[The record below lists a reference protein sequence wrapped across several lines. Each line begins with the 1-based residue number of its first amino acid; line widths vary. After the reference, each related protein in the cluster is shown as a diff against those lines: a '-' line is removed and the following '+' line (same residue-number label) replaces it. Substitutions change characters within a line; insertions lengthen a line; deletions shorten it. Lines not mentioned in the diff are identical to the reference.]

1 MGLITSDGHKKAVFN
16 AWKIYGN
23 MPVDRKKVKI
33 IGPFEAMASADEH
46 KVSLVIWNR
55 DPYRRRIDVHLDN
68 VPFTKGD
75 VRVFRIDTANASW
88 FDGGTENL
96 IPVETFT
103 GVDLTKW
110 AWMDKIIP
118 ELGIIYI
125 EADDKSGKSELTP
138 DNVANVIKVNHYYPA
153 RGTTTSYSDFDRK
166 TWIARLG
173 MANENLADQEVGV
186 VADKL
191 PDVLNAIVKIEGEL
205 KKIDNNSLLG
215 VRIDYQVNGNYV
227 SSVLF
232 HGPYKGTVLYNRK
245 RDAMMPWGTK
255 KQADKIIAVNDISGF
270 RIGLK
275 ENAPAGWTGKAH
287 ITYIMQNTG
296 VGTRA
301 KIMLR

>member
-1 MGLITSDGHKKAVFN
+1 LITSDGHKKAVFN

-46 KVSLVIWNR
+46 KASLLIWNR
-55 DPYRRRIDVHLDN
+55 DPYRRRIDIHLTN
-68 VPFTKGD
+68 VPFSKGD

-103 GVDLTKW
+103 DVDLTKW
-110 AWMDKIIP
+110 AWLDKIIP

-138 DNVANVIKVNHYYPA
+138 VNVANVIKVNHYYPA

-173 MANENLADQEVGV
+173 MANESLADQEIGV
-186 VADKL
+186 LADKL
-191 PDVLNAIVKIEGEL
+191 PDILTATIKVEGEL
-205 KKIDNNSLLG
+205 KKTDNNSLLG
-215 VRIDYQVNGNYV
+215 IRIDYQVNGNFV

-232 HGPYKGTVLYNRK
+232 HGPYKGVDLYNKK

-255 KQADKIIAVNDISGF
+255 KQADKVITVNDLSNF
-270 RIGLK
+270 KLTLK

-287 ITYIMQNTG
+287 ITYIMQNAG
-296 VGTRA
+296 QGNRA
-301 KIMLR
+301 KITLR